1 MDEETTSLSL
11 SLVFGLSHW
20 RLRKRLIH
28 VEFRT
33 VSYKDTVLYNS
44 ITNTVEEGL
53 GLVLLR
59 YYSKTQP
66 TVTR

>member
-20 RLRKRLIH
+20 RLRKRLIY

-33 VSYKDTVLYNS
+33 VSSKGTVLYNS
-44 ITNTVEEGL
+44 ITNTV
-53 GLVLLR
+53 
-59 YYSKTQP
+59 
-66 TVTR
+66 